1 MSAIAKYEP
10 FRELE
15 RMSNELSNR
24 FFSTPLWRA
33 FDDEFF
39 NRPFGN
45 PLGNPL
51 GSLFNSNALSGA
63 AFAPRVDVAEDE
75 KHLYLHVE
83 LPGLEKENVSV
94 TVNDDGVLTIKGERK
109 QESEDSGKGKNYLRV
124 ERSYGSFVRSFTLPE
139 TVKADTIQ
147 GAFDKGVLTLT
158 LEKTEVVKPKEIPVE
173 IK

>member
-1 MSAIAKYEP
+1 MNAIAKYEP

-15 RMSNELSNR
+15 RMSNELTNR
-24 FFSTPLWRA
+24 FFGAPLWRG
-33 FDDEFF
+33 FDDDFF
-39 NRPFGN
+39 GR
-45 PLGNPL
+45 PLGT
-51 GSLFNSNALSGA
+51 LFNSNLPSGS

-94 TVNDDGVLTIKGERK
+94 TVNDEGVLTIKGERK
-109 QESEDSGKGKNYLRV
+109 QETEDKNGKNYLRV
-124 ERSYGSFVRSFTLPE
+124 ERSYGSFVRSFALPE

-158 LEKTEVVKPKEIPVE
+158 LEKTDVVKSKEIPVE